1 MRARGRGRGNSAR
14 GTGRGTSRGGI
25 VRGRGRGRGRRERD
39 NSPEFS
45 RRSRSPSPPRSGIA
59 RGINRTK
66 PAWLNDNNSSLM
78 SLEDEK
84 YAAIEHAINGNDS
97 SQNSVKKAKRSKN
110 SSIFEP
116 GEIHSF
122 VASNND
128 EEEVFAFTAPRPA
141 IVRANTTESRRLVQS
156 RLEARIGDEIETY
169 NGKAYIPSL

>member
-14 GTGRGTSRGGI
+14 GIGRGTSRGGI
-25 VRGRGRGRGRRERD
+25 VSGRGRGRGRRERD

-78 SLEDEK
+78 SLEDK
-84 YAAIEHAINGNDS
+84 GNDS
-97 SQNSVKKAKRSKN
+97 SQNSVKKAKLSKN
-110 SSIFEP
+110 SRIFEP
-116 GEIHSF
+116 GEIDSF

>member
-14 GTGRGTSRGGI
+14 GIGRGTSRGGI

-78 SLEDEK
+78 SLEDE
-84 YAAIEHAINGNDS
+84 GNDS
-97 SQNSVKKAKRSKN
+97 SQNSVKKAKLSKN
-110 SSIFEP
+110 SSIEP
-116 GEIHSF
+116 GEIDSF